1 METITPVILCG
12 GGGTRLWPL
21 SRRSRP
27 KPFLPLIGEE
37 SLFEQTLARMSG
49 DPAFAAPMI
58 VAGSAHCGL
67 IAEQMGD
74 AADWQLVVEPAAQ
87 NTAPAIAL
95 AASLLP
101 PEAIMLVCPSDHHI
115 ADPAAFR
122 AAAKAAAG
130 LAREDYLV
138 AFGIAPDR
146 PETGYGYIERGEP
159 VGEGFRIARFIEK
172 PDLAKAQE
180 YLASGAFCWNGG
192 IFAFRAGH
200 LLAEL
205 AAHRPEMARLIA
217 ESATAGRREGHLF
230 HPAAAP
236 FAAIDGDSI
245 DYAVMENTRTAAM
258 VGVDMG
264 WSDIG
269 NWSALGDALQSHG
282 DDAGNIAHAC
292 RADFDQCSGVLAISD
307 GPRISAVGLHD
318 LCIVVHDGEVLV
330 TTRDGA
336 QRVGKL
342 PGAANQ
348 T

>member
-1 METITPVILCG
+1 MQTITPVILCG

-37 SLFEQTLARMSG
+37 SLFQQTLARMSG

-58 VAGSAHCGL
+58 VAGRDHCAL
-67 IAEQMGD
+67 IAEQIGD
-74 AADWQLVVEPAAQ
+74 SSDWQLVIEPAAQ

-101 PEAIMLVCPSDHHI
+101 PEAIMLVCPSDLYI

-130 LAREDYLV
+130 MAREDYLV

-205 AAHRPEMARLIA
+205 AAHRPEIARLVA
-217 ESATAGRREGHLF
+217 ESVAAGRWEGHLF
-230 HPAAAP
+230 RPASGP
-236 FAAIDGDSI
+236 FAAINAESI

-269 NWSALGDALQSHG
+269 NWRAFGDALQGLG

-292 RADFDQCSGVLAISD
+292 RADFDECNGVLAVSD
-307 GPRISAVGLHD
+307 GPRISAVGLRD

-330 TTRDGA
+330 TTREGA